1 MAFSN
6 LSLSSFELGGPPQYS
21 GNPSVLEQDNHTLI
35 QIVLDD
41 ISLSNEDPSRFG
53 SKK

>member
-1 MAFSN
+1 VEEA
-6 LSLSSFELGGPPQYS
+6 
-21 GNPSVLEQDNHTLI
+21 SVLEQDNHV
-35 QIVLDD
+35 QIVMDD